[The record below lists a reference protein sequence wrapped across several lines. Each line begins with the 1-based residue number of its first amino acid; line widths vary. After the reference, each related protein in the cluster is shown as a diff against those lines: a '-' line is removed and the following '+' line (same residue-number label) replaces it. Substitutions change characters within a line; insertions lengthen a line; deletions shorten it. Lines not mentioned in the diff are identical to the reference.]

1 MDILVCINLL
11 LKVVWTTLNIHVFL
25 QMSSSFLVMSCAASA
40 HVLLITLVPRPN
52 HKFCAFL
59 HVKTIIFAS
68 GSPARFS
75 CLFCKHLNYKH
86 LLPII
91 IINKS
96 NQYNKIDVTDI
107 AVNYINKMYKGLSE
121 N

>member
-1 MDILVCINLL
+1 MDILVYINLL

-52 HKFCAFL
+52 HKFLAFL
-59 HVKTIIFAS
+59 YVKTIIFAS

-75 CLFCKHLNYKH
+75 CLFVSLCTQKLVPKAQ
-86 LLPII
+86 L
-91 IINKS
+91 
-96 NQYNKIDVTDI
+96 
-107 AVNYINKMYKGLSE
+107 
-121 N
+121 